1 LPFEVVEEAAEL
13 VAWNEAEPTGFSGS
27 FVQAIA
33 HDRVL
38 AVQERPVHGRWRD
51 AFVGGEVGRLD
62 CFAGELNRVGENSS
76 NMVGCADDF
85 DLHLRELVER
95 CTQNSMNDAPWISW
109 RLG

>member
-38 AVQERPVHGRWRD
+38 AVQERPVHGR
-51 AFVGGEVGRLD
+51 
-62 CFAGELNRVGENSS
+62 
-76 NMVGCADDF
+76 
-85 DLHLRELVER
+85 
-95 CTQNSMNDAPWISW
+95 
-109 RLG
+109 